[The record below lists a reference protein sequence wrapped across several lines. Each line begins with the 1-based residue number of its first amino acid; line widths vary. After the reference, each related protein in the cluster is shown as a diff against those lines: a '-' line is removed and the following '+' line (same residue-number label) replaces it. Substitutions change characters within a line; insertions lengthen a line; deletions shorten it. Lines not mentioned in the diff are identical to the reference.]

1 METIMSPYRF
11 ATIVPV
17 LILFSAITWA
27 ETMSLPLWDDAWI
40 RAGQPDKN
48 YGDYNTMRINIS
60 GGQQTL
66 IRFDASAISGQP
78 ISRAILKLYVASITN
93 VGDISIYAI
102 TSSWSETTVTWNL
115 RPPTEAY
122 AAAMAEIS
130 GLDAALP
137 VVSVDVTDVVQR
149 WAGGSLPDAGLL
161 IKTSEITRAYFVTK
175 EGAELGGA
183 AAELEVRTGPPASM
197 VDRISVLDGYRVL
210 GDPPHSTFWQTDIE
224 IDQTRLSAAKSA
236 HIGMYTIHNTL
247 GRLVINGEVVQ
258 LPYVELTNQYG
269 RWRPELGQ
277 TLISIPLG
285 YLRSGTNT
293 IRVESGIGNWT
304 TENVYDDFE
313 FGDIEVILSRR

>member
-1 METIMSPYRF
+1 MSIHRL
-11 ATIVPV
+11 ASIAA
-17 LILFSAITWA
+17 ILTLSSAITWA
-27 ETMSLPLWDDAWI
+27 ETVSLPLWDDAWI

-48 YGDYNTMRINIS
+48 YGDYDTMRINSS

-66 IRFDASAISGQP
+66 IRFDAAAISGQP
-78 ISRAILKLYVASITN
+78 ISRAVLRLYVASITN

-102 TSSWSETTVTWNL
+102 TSSWSETNVTWNL

-122 AAAMAEIS
+122 PAAMARIS
-130 GLDAALP
+130 NLDAALP

-149 WAGGSLPDAGLL
+149 WADGSLADAGLM
-161 IKTSEITRAYFVTK
+161 INTSDITRAYFVTK
-175 EGAELGGA
+175 EGAETAGS
-183 AAELEVRTGPPASM
+183 AAELKVHTGPPASM

-210 GDPPHSTFWQTDIE
+210 GDPPYTTFWQTEIE
-224 IDQTRLSAAKSA
+224 IDPGRLLAAKSA
-236 HIGMYTIHNTL
+236 HIGLYTIHNAL

-285 YLRSGTNT
+285 YLHSGANT
-293 IRVESGIGNWT
+293 IRVESGTGNWT
-304 TENVYDDFE
+304 TENVFDDFE
-313 FGDIEVILSRR
+313 FGNVEIILSRR